1 VLAIDASPFSGPVG
15 GPPRT
20 GQFFIAIDAQA
31 SSGGVFAER
40 IARLAEAIAAQEG
53 AHVPG
58 AKRRTARAKA
68 SAGIPVAADLI
79 EQIKLTMREKAST

>member
-1 VLAIDASPFSGPVG
+1 
-15 GPPRT
+15 
-20 GQFFIAIDAQA
+20 
-31 SSGGVFAER
+31 VFAER